1 MTGLGNVNPTEGTRV
16 SLELRDASVNHATYT
31 VSVRWVDAGSGTP
44 MNADG
49 IANVAIDPVDVT
61 LEGIDAVPEATNHFV
76 RTLLRTMARGVRDGR
91 WPRRIT
97 RWRDEA

>member
-16 SLELRDASVNHATYT
+16 SLELRESSAGHAKYT
-31 VSVRWVDAGSGTP
+31 VSVRWVDATSGTP

-49 IANVAIDPVDVT
+49 TANVANEPVAVT
-61 LEGIDAVPEATNHFV
+61 LEGLEAVSETTTHFV
-76 RTLLRTMARGVRDGR
+76 RTLLRTMARGVHDGR